1 MELELLLELLAIF
14 VLILCSGF
22 FSSSETGL
30 TAVSRARIFQLV
42 KEGNKRAQIVSKLR
56 KDKESF
62 IGAILLGN
70 NLVNILASALATSFA
85 IAMWGEVGVIY
96 ATIVMTTLI
105 LVFAEV
111 LPKTYAIK
119 RSEKISLAVAPAIAV
134 CVTLFSPITGAVK
147 WFITKI
153 FAAFGIDVRDE
164 NALFSATDMIRGTI
178 EMHHREGEM
187 EKHDRDMLD
196 GILVLEQIEVGEVM
210 VHRKQV
216 EWLDIAADVATIID
230 TAINS
235 PHSRLP
241 VYEGEYTNIIGILH
255 LKTLLQLIHK
265 KGRGNITHTNISA
278 ILIKP
283 WFIPSTTSLKEQL
296 YAFRQRRQHFA
307 LVVDEYGDLQG
318 IVTLEDVI
326 EEIVGEIDDE
336 HDTIDIN
343 GIVELSDS
351 TWMVEGNVGIRD
363 LNRHMDWELPDEEAN
378 TVAGLVLQEAR
389 DIPQKG
395 ESFEIDNFQFT
406 VDSCTPT
413 QITRVRIEQTETTNE
428 EE

>member
-1 MELELLLELLAIF
+1 
-14 VLILCSGF
+14 
-22 FSSSETGL
+22 
-30 TAVSRARIFQLV
+30 
-42 KEGNKRAQIVSKLR
+42 
-56 KDKESF
+56 
-62 IGAILLGN
+62 
-70 NLVNILASALATSFA
+70 
-85 IAMWGEVGVIY
+85 
-96 ATIVMTTLI
+96 
-105 LVFAEV
+105 
-111 LPKTYAIK
+111 
-119 RSEKISLAVAPAIAV
+119 
-134 CVTLFSPITGAVK
+134 
-147 WFITKI
+147 
-153 FAAFGIDVRDE
+153 
-164 NALFSATDMIRGTI
+164 MIRGTI
-178 EMHHREGEM
+178 EMHHRDGQM
-187 EKHDRDMLD
+187 EKHDRDMLG
-196 GILVLEQIEVGEVM
+196 GILELEQIEVEEVM
-210 VHRKQV
+210 IHRKQV
-216 EWLDIAADVATIID
+216 EGLDIAQDIPKMID
-230 TAINS
+230 AAINS

-265 KGRGNITHTNISA
+265 KGRSNISQNNIRA

-296 YAFRQRRQHFA
+296 YAFRQKRQHFA

-343 GIVELSDS
+343 GIVELTDN

-395 ESFEIDNFQFT
+395 ESFTIDNFQLT

-413 QITRVRIEQTETTNE
+413 QITRVRIEQNEVINE